1 MISRKM
7 NEQVLSGALSYH
19 KNFLAGPYKGYYITI
34 DYKPPVYIVYIH
46 ATFDNLPGK
55 AQFESFLKEHEATM
69 QYLSKAEAKQHTIK
83 LRIIEPKPKKLTPGV
98 LNDTI
103 EPVIRHL
110 LGCRYDT
117 GCINCGDNDGKIDC
131 YEVSSY
137 HHYLCEQCVVDI
149 EKEFKE
155 KQIELNEITSNPLT
169 GSIGAIV
176 GSLLGVI
183 AWVALSANN
192 LFASLAGIAILFL
205 AYKGYEMLGIRI
217 DKKGFAISTAIAC
230 IMIFLGNHL
239 SWSWAIM
246 DAAKL
251 EGYSIGE
258 ILLLFKIMR
267 ASNFTTNYV
276 VNLLVGYVI
285 TYVLGNKIIRMTYR
299 KSMGSYCLR
308 KLNLQ

>member
-19 KNFLAGPYKGYYITI
+19 KNYLAGPYKGYYITI

-55 AQFESFLKEHEATM
+55 AQFESFLKKYKLSM
-69 QYLSKAEAKQHTIK
+69 QYLSKAEAMQHTIR
-83 LRIIEPKPKKLTPGV
+83 LRIIEPKSKKLTPSV

-103 EPVIRHL
+103 EPIIRHL
-110 LGCRYDT
+110 LSCRYVT

-131 YEVSSY
+131 YEVSSF
-137 HHYLCEQCVVDI
+137 HHFLCEECVVDI

-169 GSIGAIV
+169 GSLGAIG

-183 AWVALSANN
+183 AWVILSANN
-192 LFASLAGIAILFL
+192 LFACLAGIVILFL
-205 AYKGYEMLGIRI
+205 AYKGYERLGIRI

-239 SWSWAIM
+239 SWSWAIK

-251 EGYSIGE
+251 AGYSKGE
-258 ILLLFKIMR
+258 ILLLWKIMH
-267 ASNFTTNYV
+267 ASNFTINYAA
-276 VNLLVGYVI
+276 NLFAGYAI
-285 TYVLGNKIIRMTYR
+285 TYIIGNKIIRTTYQ
-299 KSMGSYCLR
+299 KSMRSYCLR